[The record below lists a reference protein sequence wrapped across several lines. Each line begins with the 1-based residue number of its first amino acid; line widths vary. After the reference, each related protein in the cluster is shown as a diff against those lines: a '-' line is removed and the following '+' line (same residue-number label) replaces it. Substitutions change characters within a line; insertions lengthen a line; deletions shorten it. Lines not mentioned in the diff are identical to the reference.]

1 MARAKVDKKKQAVPP
16 QEQPLHV
23 EELQWKGITWVNIEA
38 PTERDTEYLAER
50 YSFHPLDLDD
60 TLSRIQRSKIDEYP
74 EYLFL
79 VLNFPAY
86 NKQLRVTRASQVSVF
101 IGEDYVV
108 TVHKGDLKPL
118 VKFFR
123 ECQLGE
129 DFREEAFSHGTGYIV
144 YRIIDRLVDY
154 CLPILNKIADN
165 IEDAEDELFA
175 RRTSFKAIEDISMLR
190 RDLITFRRIIW
201 PLRAVL
207 GSVESRIRR
216 FSDADLSVYFGDTV
230 DHIDKIWD
238 GLDEY
243 KEVIEGINDT
253 FDSMASNRINEVLRV
268 LTILATIGAIM
279 TVVASFYGMNIIL
292 PGMNNPLSWVI
303 LLVGM
308 LLLGGF
314 MLFYFRRKNWL

>member
-1 MARAKVDKKKQAVPP
+1 MARTKAGRKKETEQS
-16 QEQPLHV
+16 QERPLHM
-23 EELQWKGITWVNIEA
+23 EELVWKGITWINIEE
-38 PTERDTEYLAER
+38 PTERETAYLAGR
-50 YSFHPLDLDD
+50 FSFHPLDLDD
-60 TLSRIQRSKIDEYP
+60 TLSRIQRSKLDEYP

-79 VLNFPAY
+79 VLNFPVY
-86 NKQLRVTRASQVSVF
+86 DKQLRVTRASQVSIF
-101 IGEDYVV
+101 IGKDYLV
-108 TVHKGDLKPL
+108 TLHKGDLKPL

-123 ECQLGE
+123 ECQLDE
-129 DFREEAFSHGTGYIV
+129 EFREEAFSHGSGYIV

-165 IEDAEDELFA
+165 IEDTEDDIFA
-175 RRTSFKAIEDISMLR
+175 RRTSFQAIEGISILR
-190 RDLITFRRIIW
+190 RALITFRRIVW
-201 PLRAVL
+201 PLRAVM

-216 FSDADLSVYFGDTV
+216 FSDIDLSVYFGDTV

-268 LTILATIGAIM
+268 LTILATIGAVM
-279 TVVASFYGMNIIL
+279 TVIASFYGMNVIL
-292 PGMNNPLSWVI
+292 PGMSNSFSWVF

-308 LLLGGF
+308 LLLGVG
-314 MLFYFRRKNWL
+314 MLFYFRHKNWL